1 MAQPIIDVSV
11 HNRHKLR
18 VSEVKATLDVLT
30 FTGEEKLSEPFKYT
44 IEFTCTEQDLAPA
57 QILGRK
63 AWFSLYGPPPKFRQ
77 MSHDMLTVIPESPLR
92 TVYGVVTGFKRL
104 SDSRDEARYE
114 ILLQPRLA
122 LLDRGKQYRIYQKQ
136 SVPEIVE
143 SILLSRHGFKN
154 YDLNLQLQREYPK
167 REQVMQYGESDLAFI
182 SRLLAEAGIWYRF
195 EHHNEWHFE
204 IAEFCDHQ
212 RFYQFDIELP
222 HRSPSGF
229 TSNDEDAVW
238 QLQTE
243 HRVVEKNINFR
254 AYNPR
259 EANAWLNGEVDQT
272 DGDKTTYGEAYHYA
286 EPYTVLGDALKKDE
300 RLQTESGHFYARL
313 RHEQYLNN
321 QTRLSGVSS
330 SATLAPA
337 QVLTITGGASLAF
350 KPRIVLTG
358 LKITAARGR
367 SLEVEFEAMPYSETV
382 CFRPKVPAKPQ
393 IAGTIP
399 ARVTSPDKN
408 PRYAEVDQEGRY
420 RVNFLFDRDEWMVG
434 RESMW
439 LRLARPY
446 AGDTHGLHLPLIPG
460 TEVAIAFEHGDPDRP
475 YIAHALHDDRHPDHI
490 TDRRRDHTRNVL
502 RTSANNKLRM
512 EDLRG
517 SEHIKLSTEH
527 SGKSQLN
534 LGHLVDAKKEKRGE
548 GFELRTDGWGAIRGG
563 KGLFISADTQPQ
575 AQGQALDMNAALAQ
589 LNEAFQLV
597 NSLARSVS
605 VSGALPADEQS
616 QQKLQSALD
625 GLRES
630 GLIASAPA
638 GIALT
643 TPANIQLSAGQTL
656 TATAGDSADVSVLK
670 RFSVAAG
677 EAVSLFAHKLGMK
690 LFAARGPVDIQAQ
703 TDAMTLQ
710 ADQALTLRSTSN
722 EIVLNAAEGITLVSQ
737 GAYIKIKGGSIEI
750 GAPGEVRIK
759 NDNITWGGAASLAK
773 AMEPM
778 VLEDPVYKYPISG
791 GFQLTDLNTK
801 KHKARVPYRIESADG
816 RVVRG
821 VTDENGY
828 TQHHHSLDSNRFTLT
843 YA

>member
-1 MAQPIIDVSV
+1 MAY

-18 VSEVKATLDVLT
+18 VSEVQATLDVLT
-30 FTGEEKLSEPFKYT
+30 FTGEERLSEPFKYT

-63 AWFSLYGPPPKFRQ
+63 AWFSLYGPPPKFPQ
-77 MSHDMLTVIPESPLR
+77 MSPDWLTVIPEPPLR

-114 ILLQPRLA
+114 IVLQPRLA
-122 LLDRGKQYRIYQKQ
+122 LLDRGKQYRIYQHK
-136 SVPEIVE
+136 SVPQIVE
-143 SILLSRHGFKN
+143 SVLLSRHGFKN

-182 SRLLAEAGIWYRF
+182 TRLLAEVGIWYRF
-195 EHHNEWHFE
+195 EHHNEWYFE
-204 IAEFCDHQ
+204 IVEFCDHQ

-222 HRSPSGF
+222 LLPQSGLS
-229 TSNDEDAVW
+229 SNGEDAVW

-259 EANAWLNGEVDQT
+259 EAYARLDGEVDQT
-272 DGDKTTYGEAYHYA
+272 GGDPTTYGEAYHYG

-313 RHEQYLNN
+313 RHEQYLNS
-321 QTRLSGVSS
+321 QTQLSGVSS

-337 QVLTITGGASLAF
+337 QVLTIKGGAPLAF

-358 LKITAARGR
+358 VKITAARGR

-563 KGLFISADTQPQ
+563 KGLFISADKQPL
-575 AQGQALDMNAALAQ
+575 AQGQSLDMNAALAQ
-589 LNEAFQLV
+589 LNEALELV
-597 NSLARSVS
+597 HSLAESALQ
-605 VSGALPADEQS
+605 SGALAADIPS
-616 QQKLQSALD
+616 QQGLQSALSNLKEA
-625 GLRES
+625 GL
-630 GLIASAPA
+630 LASAPA
-638 GIALT
+638 GIALS
-643 TPANIQLSAGQTL
+643 TPKNVHLSAGQNITG
-656 TATAGDSADVSVLK
+656 AAGDSADFSVFK

-677 EAVSLFAHKLGMK
+677 DAISLFASRMGFKAI
-690 LFAARGPVDIQAQ
+690 AAGGPVVIQAQ
-703 TDAMTLQ
+703 RDAMTI
-710 ADQALTLRSTSN
+710 AAHKALTVNSVN
-722 EIVLNAAEGITLVSQ
+722 GEITLNAAEGITLVSR
-737 GAYIKIKGGSIEI
+737 GAYIKLKDGSIEI

-759 NDNITWGGAASLAK
+759 NDNIAWGGAASLDK
-773 AMEPM
+773 ALMPM
-778 VLEDPVYKYPISG
+778 VLEDPVYKFPSSANY
-791 GFQLTDLNTK
+791 QVNDLE
-801 KHKARVPYRIESADG
+801 HKVPRAHKPYRIETSDG
-816 RVVRG
+816 RVLRG
-821 VTDENGY
+821 VTDENGD
-828 TQHHHSLDSNRFTLT
+828 TQVHHGLDTQTSQLFFE
-843 YA
+843 

>member
-1 MAQPIIDVSV
+1 
-11 HNRHKLR
+11 
-18 VSEVKATLDVLT
+18 
-30 FTGEEKLSEPFKYT
+30 
-44 IEFTCTEQDLAPA
+44 
-57 QILGRK
+57 
-63 AWFSLYGPPPKFRQ
+63 
-77 MSHDMLTVIPESPLR
+77 
-92 TVYGVVTGFKRL
+92 
-104 SDSRDEARYE
+104 
-114 ILLQPRLA
+114 
-122 LLDRGKQYRIYQKQ
+122 
-136 SVPEIVE
+136 
-143 SILLSRHGFKN
+143 
-154 YDLNLQLQREYPK
+154 K

-182 SRLLAEAGIWYRF
+182 TRLLAEVGIWYRF

-222 HRSPSGF
+222 LLPQSGLS
-229 TSNDEDAVW
+229 SNGEDAVW

-313 RHEQYLNN
+313 RHEQYLNS
-321 QTRLSGVSS
+321 QTQLSGVSS

-337 QVLTITGGASLAF
+337 QVLTIKGDAPLAF

-548 GFELRTDGWGAIRGG
+548 GFELRTDG
-563 KGLFISADTQPQ
+563 
-575 AQGQALDMNAALAQ
+575 
-589 LNEAFQLV
+589 
-597 NSLARSVS
+597 
-605 VSGALPADEQS
+605 
-616 QQKLQSALD
+616 
-625 GLRES
+625 
-630 GLIASAPA
+630 
-638 GIALT
+638 
-643 TPANIQLSAGQTL
+643 
-656 TATAGDSADVSVLK
+656 
-670 RFSVAAG
+670 
-677 EAVSLFAHKLGMK
+677 
-690 LFAARGPVDIQAQ
+690 
-703 TDAMTLQ
+703 
-710 ADQALTLRSTSN
+710 
-722 EIVLNAAEGITLVSQ
+722 
-737 GAYIKIKGGSIEI
+737 
-750 GAPGEVRIK
+750 
-759 NDNITWGGAASLAK
+759 
-773 AMEPM
+773 
-778 VLEDPVYKYPISG
+778 
-791 GFQLTDLNTK
+791 
-801 KHKARVPYRIESADG
+801 
-816 RVVRG
+816 
-821 VTDENGY
+821 
-828 TQHHHSLDSNRFTLT
+828 
-843 YA
+843 

>member
-1 MAQPIIDVSV
+1 MAD

-18 VSEVKATLDVLT
+18 VSEVQATLDVLT

-63 AWFSLYGPPPKFRQ
+63 AWFSLYGPPPKFPQ
-77 MSHDMLTVIPESPLR
+77 MSPDWLTVIPQPPLR

-136 SVPEIVE
+136 SVPEIVK

-154 YDLNLQLQREYPK
+154 YDLNLRLNREYPK

-182 SRLLAEAGIWYRF
+182 TRLLAEVGIWYRF
-195 EHHNEWHFE
+195 EHHKEWLFE

-212 RFYQFDIELP
+212 CFYQFDIELP
-222 HRSPSGF
+222 LLPQSGLS
-229 TSNDEDAVW
+229 SNDEDAVW

-243 HRVVEKNINFR
+243 HRVVEKKINFR

-313 RHEQYLNN
+313 RHEQYLNS
-321 QTRLSGVSS
+321 QTQLSGVSS

-337 QVLTITGGASLAF
+337 QVLTIKGDAPLVF

-358 LKITAARGR
+358 VKFTAARGR

-512 EDLRG
+512 EDLCG

-677 EAVSLFAHKLGMK
+677 EAVSLFAHKLGVK

-703 TDAMTLQ
+703 SDAMTLQ
-710 ADQALTLRSTSN
+710 ADQALTLRSISN
-722 EIVLNAAEGITLVSQ
+722 EIVLNAAEGITLGSQ

-759 NDNITWGGAASLAK
+759 NDKITWGGAASLAK

-778 VLEDPVYKYPISG
+778 ALEDPVYKYPMSG
-791 GFQLTDLNTK
+791 GFQLTDLKTK
-801 KHKARVPYRIESADG
+801 THKARVPYRIESADG

-821 VTDENGY
+821 VTDENGF
-828 TQHHHSLDSNRFTLT
+828 TQHHHSLDSDRFTLT
-843 YA
+843 YE